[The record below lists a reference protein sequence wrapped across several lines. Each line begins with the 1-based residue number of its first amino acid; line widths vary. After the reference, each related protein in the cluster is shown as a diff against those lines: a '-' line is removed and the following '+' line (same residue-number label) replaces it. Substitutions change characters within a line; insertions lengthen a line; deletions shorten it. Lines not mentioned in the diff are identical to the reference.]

1 MSYPVGKV
9 ADLAGVTVRALHHYD
24 KIGLLSPSGRTAAGY
39 RNYGDAD
46 LDRLQR
52 ILLYREL
59 GFSLETIATVV
70 NDPDTDTEAH
80 LKRQRELLTERIE
93 QLQRMVA
100 SVDRVME
107 AKAMGKAL
115 TPEEKFEVFG
125 EFTEPDGY
133 AEQAAQWW
141 GHTPEW
147 QAGQANV
154 RSLSKQDW
162 IEAEAVRQDWVRRLT
177 AVLDS
182 GVAADSVAAMDL
194 AEEHR
199 ALLGRFMGECS
210 FEMHRNVAER
220 YVTEPV
226 QFSFLVR
233 EPDQRSGMAE
243 FIRDAV
249 VANSARAR

>member
-24 KIGLLSPSGRTAAGY
+24 EIGLLSPSGRTAAGY

-59 GFSLETIATVV
+59 GFSLDTIATVV

-147 QAGQANV
+147 QAGQANLG
-154 RSLSKQDW
+154 SLSKQDW
-162 IEAEAVRQDWVRRLT
+162 IEVEAVRQDWVRRLT

-182 GVAADSVAAMDL
+182 GVSADSVAAMDL

-199 ALLGRFMGECS
+199 ALLSRFMGECR

-249 VANSARAR
+249 VANSARVR

>member
-24 KIGLLSPSGRTAAGY
+24 EIGLLSPSGRTAAGY
-39 RNYGDAD
+39 RNYSDAD

-80 LKRQRELLTERIE
+80 LKRQCELLTERIE

-115 TPEEKFEVFG
+115 TPEEKSEVFG

-133 AEQAAQWW
+133 AEQAAQRW
-141 GHTPEW
+141 GHTPS
-147 QAGQANV
+147 G
-154 RSLSKQDW
+154 RRD
-162 IEAEAVRQDWVRRLT
+162 RRTWVRGRSRT
-177 AVLDS
+177 GSRRKPCARTGS
-182 GVAADSVAAMDL
+182 RRKPCARTGSAD
-194 AEEHR
+194 
-199 ALLGRFMGECS
+199 
-210 FEMHRNVAER
+210 
-220 YVTEPV
+220 
-226 QFSFLVR
+226 
-233 EPDQRSGMAE
+233 
-243 FIRDAV
+243 
-249 VANSARAR
+249 